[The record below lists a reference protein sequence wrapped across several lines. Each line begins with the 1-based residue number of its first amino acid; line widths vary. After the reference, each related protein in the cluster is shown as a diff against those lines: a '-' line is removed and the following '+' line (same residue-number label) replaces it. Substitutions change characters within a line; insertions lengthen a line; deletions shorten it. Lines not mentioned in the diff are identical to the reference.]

1 MLAPYRSVLATP
13 GALRFEAAGLL
24 ARMPISMVGLAI
36 VLLVVA
42 HTGSYGQAGVISAS
56 YMVATAISSPILGR
70 LADTHGQAL
79 VLGCGAVGFT
89 IGIVGLT
96 VAVDSG
102 WPTPVPHAFA
112 FVSGATLTPVGAF
125 VRARW
130 THALHAADPLH
141 TAYSL
146 EAVLDETIFI
156 SGPVIVT
163 VLATQVSGAAAMAAV
178 VVIAV
183 AGGLW
188 LASQRDTEPTSARTR
203 STAGRRPAMGWLWLV
218 PLLLGS
224 LCLGTL
230 FGSTEVAVV
239 AFTRAQHE
247 PRLAGVLLAI
257 WAFGSLLA
265 GLLTGILRLR
275 SSPRRRFR
283 LGALAM
289 AAAMVPLPFVGSL
302 LLLGVVLFLA
312 GFAISPTLVA
322 SVSLIQAGVPATR
335 LTEGITWLET
345 SLALGV
351 APGAAVAGHLID
363 QHGPAAGFALSAV
376 AGGLAALVAV
386 AVRAP
391 RPGPPTAPTSPETGV
406 PSGREELNGDQRRAG
421 LDSLAPGDRLSGT

>member
-13 GALRFEAAGLL
+13 GALRFEAAGLV
-24 ARMPISMVGLAI
+24 ARMPISMIGLAI

-42 HTGSYGQAGVISAS
+42 HTGSYGRAGAVSAS
-56 YMVATAISSPILGR
+56 FMVATAISSPVLGR

-79 VLGCGAVGFT
+79 LLVCGAIGFML
-89 IGIVGLT
+89 GIAGLT

-112 FVSGATLTPVGAF
+112 AVTGATLTPVGAY

-130 THALHAADPLH
+130 THALPRAADDSPGPLLH

-156 SGPVIVT
+156 TGPVIVT
-163 VLATQVSGAAAMAAV
+163 VLATQVSGAAAMAAIV
-178 VVIAV
+178 VLAV

-188 LASQRDTEPTSARTR
+188 LASQRGTEPPSARASR
-203 STAGRRPAMGWLWLV
+203 AAAPRAAMRWLWLA
-218 PLLLGS
+218 PLLVGSLFLGS
-224 LCLGTL
+224 L

-239 AFTRAQHE
+239 AFTRAHHQ
-247 PRLAGVLLAI
+247 PKLAGLLLAV

-275 SSPRRRFR
+275 SGPRRRFR

-289 AAAMVPLPFVGSL
+289 AAMMVPLPFVGSL
-302 LLLGVVLFLA
+302 LLLGAVLFVA
-312 GFAISPTLVA
+312 GFTISPTLVA

-363 QHGPAAGFALSAV
+363 QHGPSAGFALSAV
-376 AGGLAALVAV
+376 AGGLAALVAAV
-386 AVRAP
+386 ARVP
-391 RPGPPTAPTSPETGV
+391 HVPGEGT
-406 PSGREELNGDQRRAG
+406 ELNGEHRRAG
-421 LDSLAPGDRLSGT
+421 LDSLAPRDRLSGT